1 MQFNLKNHKTDEPLT
16 LNSAALS
23 DETLDQVLEDINQ
36 HLLKKEKK
44 ELFDYRADVKDAA
57 KLRSSSGTFSPPNMR
72 DVAGASKGVD
82 AGTANVQDYA
92 DLKYGGIASL

>member
-44 ELFDYRADVKDAA
+44 EL
-57 KLRSSSGTFSPPNMR
+57 L
-72 DVAGASKGVD
+72 
-82 AGTANVQDYA
+82 
-92 DLKYGGIASL
+92 

>member
-1 MQFNLKNHKTDEPLT
+1 MKANNKHYYLDSMQFNLKNHKTDEPLT

-44 ELFDYRADVKDAA
+44 EL
-57 KLRSSSGTFSPPNMR
+57 L
-72 DVAGASKGVD
+72 
-82 AGTANVQDYA
+82 
-92 DLKYGGIASL
+92 